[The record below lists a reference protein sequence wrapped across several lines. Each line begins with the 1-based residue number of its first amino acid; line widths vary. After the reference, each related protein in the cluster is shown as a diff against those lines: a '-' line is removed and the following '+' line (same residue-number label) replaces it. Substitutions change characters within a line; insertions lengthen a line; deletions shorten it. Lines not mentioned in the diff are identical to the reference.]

1 MDNKDIPS
9 VKRAVGLPEKSRVH
23 EKGIVMMIM
32 NRLGVST
39 LAALLFLPAAA
50 LAVDPD
56 PNPGGTVDVLSYF
69 ISTASGCMVPNV
81 DPTVA
86 WKATL
91 TRRATTGEQ
100 CPNVGSMFFT
110 LEGATTDFTDD
121 YVPPGEAP
129 KRRWTTGTFFSDFSD
144 DRWWLKET
152 EEWFYNNYPKPDDDQ
167 SSCALPSKPDHPVG
181 ADRST
186 TFRDHATGR
195 KGLKWM
201 PLTFDAFDP
210 ASYSWKDDPTDGDL
224 FDNYLYGG
232 VCYGVPM
239 CERSAIPIGRG
250 QAYPVRLEGWITDKR
265 GDWAQSPPPFSDQLT
280 VYAVVKEGTFT
291 GDNWV
296 TWETERY
303 YYGKFFTAGQWW
315 GLGLVK
321 YEKLLNGELVLTAGT
336 ESKFLINCN
345 VGLQCNSC
353 PDP

>member
-1 MDNKDIPS
+1 
-9 VKRAVGLPEKSRVH
+9 
-23 EKGIVMMIM
+23 MMIM
-32 NRLGVST
+32 NRAGVST

-69 ISTASGCMVPNV
+69 ISTASGCMAPSA
-81 DPTVA
+81 DKTDA

-110 LEGATTDFTDD
+110 FEGATTDFTDD

-144 DRWWLKET
+144 GRWWLKET
-152 EEWFYNNYPKPDDDQ
+152 EEWFYNNYPKPDDDK
-167 SSCALPSKPDHPVG
+167 SPCALPTKPTHPVG

-186 TFRDHATGR
+186 TFRDHGTGR

-201 PLTFDAFDP
+201 PLTFDA
-210 ASYSWKDDPTDGDL
+210 ATGSWNDDPTDGDL
-224 FDNYLYGG
+224 FDNYLPPYLGA
-232 VCYGVPM
+232 CYGVPM

-250 QAYPVRLEGWITDKR
+250 RAYTVKLPGWITNVR
-265 GDWAQSPPPFSDQLT
+265 GVPQSPPLD
-280 VYAVVKEGTFT
+280 VYTVVKEGTFT
-291 GDNWV
+291 GNNWV

-303 YYGKFFTAGQWW
+303 YYGKIWTGGRWY

-321 YEKLLNGELVLTAGT
+321 YEMLQNGLLVAGAGS
-336 ESKFLINCN
+336 ESHVLINCN